1 MVLLRWSQ
9 SRATLNLTFGYNA
22 GLWQSRRVL
31 ELPLNG
37 RQVTELVLPSGTAKE
52 VEGPV
57 SHLNS
62 VSRNYKAVLAD
73 GFAGAVL

>member
-1 MVLLRWSQ
+1 MRMTS
-9 SRATLNLTFGYNA
+9 SDERARIGIAAERPA
-22 GLWQSRRVL
+22 GHR
-31 ELPLNG
+31 
-37 RQVTELVLPSGTAKE
+37 TGTAFGTANE

>member
-1 MVLLRWSQ
+1 MLAEFNSEDGSDAEFLTSVSYCLRH
-9 SRATLNLTFGYNA
+9 R
-22 GLWQSRRVL
+22 
-31 ELPLNG
+31 NG
-37 RQVTELVLPSGTAKE
+37 RILSVGVSNE

>member
-1 MVLLRWSQ
+1 MS
-9 SRATLNLTFGYNA
+9 G
-22 GLWQSRRVL
+22 RVL

-37 RQVTELVLPSGTAKE
+37 RQVTELVLPSGTANE